1 MREWI
6 RALIRTPAETKLPM
20 IEGTI
25 TKKEFQRAF
34 AKAKEN
40 TSSSPSGMDYTV
52 WKFIAKDDELASI
65 FAIMMSLPFQYGFIN
80 KRWCKTTNVMLKK
93 KPGVRKFISYE

>member
-1 MREWI
+1 
-6 RALIRTPAETKLPM
+6 M

-25 TKKEFQRAF
+25 TTKEFQRAF

-52 WKFIAKDDELASI
+52 WKCIAKDDGLASSFSI
-65 FAIMMSLPFQYGFIN
+65 IMSLPFQYGFIN
-80 KRWCKTTNVMLKK
+80 KRWCKATNVMLEK
-93 KPGVRKFISYE
+93 KPGVRKIYQLRIIGRSRLTSIQR